1 MEWTMAFVVW
11 YSSTCIVWGRKRVIL
26 SEPGDH
32 DDVEEVWFLHQ
43 WGQPDPGAPGSG
55 FGFSPVFLIVLPIT
69 LHIFT
74 GDLLNASLLDS
85 STDLADFPGHLRTAL
100 GPRRSRNP

>member
-1 MEWTMAFVVW
+1 MAFVVW

-32 DDVEEVWFLHQ
+32 DNVEEVWFLHQ

-74 GDLLNASLLDS
+74 GDLLNASPLDN
-85 STDLADFPGHLRTAL
+85 STDLADSL
-100 GPRRSRNP
+100 GTCEQHWVPRRSRNP